1 MPQLGWWQVLQRRS
15 IHKILVMRCTGD
27 VKCEVVGFMRKIMN
41 GGYYPWAPKSGAG
54 YVDIDDVAAA
64 HTLAMLTP
72 KASGR

>member
-1 MPQLGWWQVLQRRS
+1 M
-15 IHKILVMRCTGD
+15 
-27 VKCEVVGFMRKIMN
+27 KCEVVGFLRKLMM

-72 KASGR
+72 NASGRCC